1 MYIHLISVNEFS
13 RKASPF
19 LSVILIVDAQLV
31 VCLKES
37 ENRRPN
43 KHLLLTAVHKT
54 VLNLV
59 TRWAPPYTGIQLV
72 CYIQHGI
79 TSAGVLEGIRNR
91 RPNKYLLL
99 LTIVHKTVLTSSL
112 AALTA
117 GSTLHEPSASLLY
130 TTRHK
135 RCYLHSHV

>member
-1 MYIHLISVNEFS
+1 MNALAMRLPS
-13 RKASPF
+13 F
-19 LSVILIVDAQLV
+19 LSIILIVDAQLV

-91 RPNKYLLL
+91 RPDKHLL
-99 LTIVHKTVLTSSL
+99 LTTVHKTALNLVTRCSNSRLHL
-112 AALTA
+112 ARTFSWFATYNTA
-117 GSTLHEPSASLLY
+117 
-130 TTRHK
+130 
-135 RCYLHSHV
+135 

>member
-1 MYIHLISVNEFS
+1 MRLPS
-13 RKASPF
+13 F
-19 LSVILIVDAQLV
+19 LSIILIVDAQLV

-99 LTIVHKTVLTSSL
+99 LTTVHKTVLNLVTRCPDSRLHLSRTFSWF
-112 AALTA
+112 ATYNTA
-117 GSTLHEPSASLLY
+117 
-130 TTRHK
+130 
-135 RCYLHSHV
+135 

>member
-1 MYIHLISVNEFS
+1 MYIHLISANECS
-13 RKASPF
+13 RNASPF
-19 LSVILIVDAQLV
+19 LSVVLIIDAQLV

-91 RPNKYLLL
+91 RPDKHLL
-99 LTIVHKTVLTSSL
+99 LTTVHKTALNLVTRCSNSRLHL
-112 AALTA
+112 ARTFSWFATYNTA
-117 GSTLHEPSASLLY
+117 
-130 TTRHK
+130 
-135 RCYLHSHV
+135 